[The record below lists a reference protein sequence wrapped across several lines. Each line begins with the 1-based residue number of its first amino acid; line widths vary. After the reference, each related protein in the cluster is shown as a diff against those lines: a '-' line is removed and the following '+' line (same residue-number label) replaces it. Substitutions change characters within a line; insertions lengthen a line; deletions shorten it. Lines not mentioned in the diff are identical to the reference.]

1 MKKAQKIILTI
12 LWIIGLLLLISTL
25 AFAHSGRTD
34 ASGGHRDN
42 QNVSGLGSYH
52 YHCGGFPAH
61 LHVQGYCPYRDIF
74 PSKVSVS
81 ASKSSLSVGETATVN
96 ASVSPS
102 NACSTSVTWESSNPN
117 IVQVNDGKIFALKY
131 GTATI
136 TATTFNEKVG
146 SITITVKE
154 IVADSVK
161 ITGSDNWKMPLLV
174 GDSVQVTAEIFPKN
188 VDNPAITWTSSDP
201 EVATV
206 EDGMIVAHSAGTVI
220 ITAETSNGKTNSV
233 ELNINEIVA
242 EKINIR
248 SATTYMVGEADK
260 LCVDFTPINTSSQE
274 IQWESS
280 DPTIATVGN
289 DGLLK
294 AIAPGRVTIT
304 AIQKDTQDAVQI
316 QIKPI
321 DVEEVRIGMADDFK
335 GHLKIGEVTQFT
347 ATVLPENATYKDI
360 IWSSSAPEIVG
371 VDNNGILTA
380 KAAGKA
386 DISAKTID
394 GTETIITVKIISK
407 YHDAVIYGI
416 VIFLV
421 LGGVLCILYKT
432 KQFSGTNRKK
442 SKKSKIVVKKDS

>member
-1 MKKAQKIILTI
+1 
-12 LWIIGLLLLISTL
+12 
-25 AFAHSGRTD
+25 
-34 ASGGHRDN
+34 
-42 QNVSGLGSYH
+42 
-52 YHCGGFPAH
+52 
-61 LHVQGYCPYRDIF
+61 
-74 PSKVSVS
+74 
-81 ASKSSLSVGETATVN
+81 
-96 ASVSPS
+96 
-102 NACSTSVTWESSNPN
+102 
-117 IVQVNDGKIFALKY
+117 
-131 GTATI
+131 
-136 TATTFNEKVG
+136 
-146 SITITVKE
+146 
-154 IVADSVK
+154 
-161 ITGSDNWKMPLLV
+161 
-174 GDSVQVTAEIFPKN
+174 
-188 VDNPAITWTSSDP
+188 
-201 EVATV
+201 
-206 EDGMIVAHSAGTVI
+206 MIVAHSAGTVI

-233 ELNINEIVA
+233 DLNINEIVA

-248 SATTYMVGEADK
+248 SATTYMVGDADK
-260 LCVDFTPINTSSQE
+260 LGVDFTPINTSSQE

-294 AIAPGRVTIT
+294 AIFPGRVTIT

-371 VDNNGILTA
+371 VDNNGIITA

-432 KQFSGTNRKK
+432 KQSSGTNRKK